1 MLDVTTRHDRSGS
14 GRIQLVHR
22 RVAQTRP
29 LDEDVLYSVAVPLI
43 RTRVSPSQVHCR
55 PTTLQGARLSL
66 RPSNVS
72 YRARAS
78 RVLGEAWLH
87 LLSGSQEELGVK
99 CFCMGHTLRALLC
112 QGDDIVVLHPI
123 GVVSLTM
130 CDIPSYFDR
139 ILGGTA
145 RVEEVEASPRFVPLR
160 SNEHCTPSSVP
171 SLYAPYDCG
180 DSTLAVSLGG

>member
-1 MLDVTTRHDRSGS
+1 MVTLAVRLA
-14 GRIQLVHR
+14 GRTGCQ
-22 RVAQTRP
+22 
-29 LDEDVLYSVAVPLI
+29 VLLHGAH
-43 RTRVSPSQVHCR
+43 SQ
-55 PTTLQGARLSL
+55 G
-66 RPSNVS
+66 
-72 YRARAS
+72 
-78 RVLGEAWLH
+78 
-87 LLSGSQEELGVK
+87 
-99 CFCMGHTLRALLC
+99 LLC